1 MQIATIEANK
11 KHADVVVLSAT
22 GSGKT
27 LAFLLPVL
35 ELLDVNNKK
44 TQALIIVPT
53 RELALQ
59 IDQVFKT
66 MGTGFK
72 ISCCY
77 GGHKREIEAELG
89 VLIHPIVLFKASGQN
104 RAGRFL
110 IK

>member
-1 MQIATIEANK
+1 MQKAKYDLNKILNNFKIDALNEMQIATIEANK

-35 ELLDVNNKK
+35 ELLDQSNKK
-44 TQALIIVPT
+44 TQAMIIVPT

-77 GGHKREIEAELG
+77 GGNKRETEE
-89 VLIHPIVLFKASGQN
+89 N
-104 RAGRFL
+104 N
-110 IK
+110 